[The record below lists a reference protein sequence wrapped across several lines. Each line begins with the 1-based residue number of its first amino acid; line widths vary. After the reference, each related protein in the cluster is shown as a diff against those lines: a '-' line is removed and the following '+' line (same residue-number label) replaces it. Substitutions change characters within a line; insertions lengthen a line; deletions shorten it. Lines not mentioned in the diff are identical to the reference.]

1 MRLRRVR
8 FFRFLMAS
16 ALICPTFSEFALSVK
31 AMGEVDINS
40 SISDSIISE
49 LEDMNNILQNT
60 VGDETNSS
68 VINEVVSEDVVEEKL
83 EELVEDSLS
92 ENMVEENKEIVETD
106 ESEITIVTDEV
117 QSRNSKSGLVQLYQV
132 VPDGQQ
138 SKEGKTT
145 REIMSALQC
154 RPNHDLY
161 PLNNTS
167 QHTTYVNSCYVDDA
181 MYLGE
186 DSNYFY
192 IYLSGYEGKVAKS
205 KSHYYDLDLNN
216 DGVKVTY
223 EIQTVAYFI
232 PEAATTYSLETKEK
246 SSAIEAPELLFN
258 DDYLDKEGNDGDIA
272 LARTSKV
279 VLGPSYYANES
290 GNLVHYITN
299 NVTASN
305 NYSKTIIGK
314 APSWMNSNVKYYS
327 YDGVYF
333 YNHWNQ
339 IKVNGSGAVNQNN
352 PFYNYYQYLPYRS
365 KSVYTASAFDN
376 FTNSYGYSKLPT
388 GSTASSNESQL
399 VNAGSIFYSVQD
411 KFGVNGALEYAMAIH
426 ESGWGRSTIS
436 VQKNNLFGMNATDNN
451 PYGNATSFPYVE
463 NGIFYHSDY
472 YISRGYTNP
481 NDWRYFGSHVG
492 NKGSGMN
499 VKYASDPFWGE
510 KIAAWYYKLDTA
522 NGLKDYNQYTIG
534 INNKGSVYNIRQQAN
549 TSSSILYKTKNS
561 SSNIYNY
568 PFLIVGQSGDFYKIK
583 TDTPIVNGVAQYSAV
598 YDWDSTYAYVSK
610 DAINS
615 INHTNYVDPHLKM
628 EIVNRLSTFKMNGTQ
643 IIYDGYAY
651 IRGVDIPNQS
661 NIQQKIVVK
670 DSNAKSVASIMLDNY
685 YSTSVSKAAAHG
697 NNKYNY
703 DWAKVKGSF
712 TLPALSDGEYMLMM
726 RINAKGITDEVPLI
740 LHSSIGYFNYKNNNK
755 LYEFYP
761 TEDKVTLKVSTLTPK
776 DNPHINRLS
785 YIRNE
790 NGKLYLDGYSYIQQ
804 VNIPSQTDIIQKI
817 KFVNTSTLQQ
827 VLTFDLPTFYSTAAT
842 KDPNHGN
849 NVYNYDWA
857 KYRGSVDIS
866 SLPVGEYYLKIY
878 TNSKGYQ
885 FDTIATIHSGVQ
897 NFNIKT
903 NGKTISFNRVTYEG
917 ISTFKVIVTNN

>member
-1 MRLRRVR
+1 MRLNRVK
-8 FFRFLMAS
+8 FLRFLMAS
-16 ALICPTFSEFALSVK
+16 ALICPTFSDFVLSVK
-31 AMGEVDINS
+31 AMGEEDSNS
-40 SISDSIISE
+40 LISDSIISE
-49 LEDMNNILQNT
+49 MEDVNNILQNA
-60 VGDETNSS
+60 VGDEANSS
-68 VINEVVSEDVVEEKL
+68 VIDELVSEDVVEENL
-83 EELVEDSLS
+83 EELVEEVQTDDV
-92 ENMVEENKEIVETD
+92 VEQNKELVEPD
-106 ESEITIVTDEV
+106 ESEITVVNDEV
-117 QSRNSKSGLVQLYQV
+117 QSRSSKSGLVQLYQV

-145 REIMSALQC
+145 KEIMSALQC
-154 RPNHDLY
+154 KPNHDLY

-186 DSNYFY
+186 DNDYFY

-205 KSHYYDLDLNN
+205 KSHYYELDLNG
-216 DGVKVTY
+216 DGQKVTY

-232 PEAATTYSLETKEK
+232 PEATTYSLEP
-246 SSAIEAPELLFN
+246 SEARILSETPELLFN
-258 DDYLDKEGNDGDIA
+258 TDYLNKGDVDSEIS

-290 GNLVHYITN
+290 GDLVHYITN
-299 NVTASN
+299 DVTASN
-305 NYSKTIIGK
+305 NYSKIIVGK

-327 YDGVYF
+327 YDGIYF

-365 KSVYTASAFDN
+365 KSVYTASAFDS
-376 FTNSYGYSKLPT
+376 FTNSYGYSKVPT
-388 GSTASSNESQL
+388 GSTAASNESQL

-426 ESGWGRSTIS
+426 ESGWGRSAIS

-451 PYGNATSFPYVE
+451 PYGNATSFPSVE

-472 YISRGYTNP
+472 YISRGYTDP

-510 KIAAWYYKLDTA
+510 KIAGWYYKFDTA
-522 NGLKDYNQYTIG
+522 NGLKDYNNYSIG
-534 INNKGSVYNIRQQAN
+534 INNNGAVYNIRQLAN
-549 TSSSILYKTKNS
+549 TNSSILYKTTNS
-561 SSNIYNY
+561 SSKVYNY
-568 PFLIVGQSGDFYKIK
+568 PFLIVGSEGNFYKIK
-583 TDTPIVNGVAQYSAV
+583 TDTPINENGVTQYSAI
-598 YDWDSTYAYVSK
+598 YEWDRTYAYVSK
-610 DAINS
+610 DAVNYL
-615 INHTNYVDPHLKM
+615 NHTNYVDPNLKN

-643 IIYDGYAY
+643 IEYDGYAY
-651 IRGVDIPNQS
+651 MSGVDIPNQS
-661 NIQQKIVVK
+661 NIQQKILVK
-670 DSNAKSVASIMLDNY
+670 DSNAKSVASITLDSY
-685 YSTSVSKAAAHG
+685 YSTSVSTAAAHG

-703 DWAKVKGSF
+703 DWAKVKGTFS
-712 TLPALSDGEYMLMM
+712 LPALSDGEYTLIM
-726 RINAKGITDEVPLI
+726 RVNAKGITDEVPLI

-761 TEDKVTLKVSTLTPK
+761 TTSGVTLKVSTLSPK

-790 NGKLYLDGYSYIQQ
+790 NGMLYLDGYSYIQH

-857 KYRGSVDIS
+857 KYRGSIDIS
-866 SLPVGEYYLKIY
+866 SLPIGEYYIKIY

-897 NFNIKT
+897 DFNIKT

-917 ISTFKVIVTNN
+917 ISTFKVAVTNN